1 MKTHTHRVECHP
13 IKHRQQGISLIELMI
28 ALVLGLLIVSAVF
41 NVFVGSVTT
50 AAYRDGVL
58 AMQQNGHFGIK
69 TLKDG
74 IQAAGFSRD
83 FPIDPFDMDASNTNQ
98 LVVRLEA
105 PQDCNGGDTT
115 PMGGIAENTYRF
127 DAANSRITCRGNSN
141 GAQEMML
148 VSGVDQFR
156 YLFGVDVDF
165 DGFVDRYVRYTPTL
179 NQLTVLSVRV
189 GILVNSVTPIKKTAS
204 RKVFAIL
211 DRAVRIRDKL
221 SRQVFTGTIVLKNR
235 YKPL

>member
-83 FPIDPFDMDASNTNQ
+83 F
-98 LVVRLEA
+98 
-105 PQDCNGGDTT
+105 CNGGDTT